1 MRVSACAADLCV
13 RLCRE
18 AALPHC
24 LRVGTEPPTCGF
36 PQPRQSART
45 RLALGRRHRPSAWRS
60 SKGKRR
66 PDWRCVVAEDLSA
79 LDLTNGF
86 VSPVLKV
93 DGVRDLER
101 LLSCWVN
108 ESDEPTVGDLPA

>member
-1 MRVSACAADLCV
+1 M
-13 RLCRE
+13 
-18 AALPHC
+18 
-24 LRVGTEPPTCGF
+24 
-36 PQPRQSART
+36 
-45 RLALGRRHRPSAWRS
+45 
-60 SKGKRR
+60 
-66 PDWRCVVAEDLSA
+66 AEDLSA